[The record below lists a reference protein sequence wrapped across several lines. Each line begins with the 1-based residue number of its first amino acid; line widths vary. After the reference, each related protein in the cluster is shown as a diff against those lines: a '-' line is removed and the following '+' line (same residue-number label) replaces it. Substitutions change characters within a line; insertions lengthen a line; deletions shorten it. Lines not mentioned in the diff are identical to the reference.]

1 MKIMKKFN
9 YSNLINLL
17 TILCTMTIIV
27 VHKYP
32 MTLSVSTLGH
42 TWLIPFASA
51 MFVIPSQILC
61 ENLKGRDYKWC
72 KTRIII
78 SLMLAFLVPAILLY
92 FNVGE
97 FLLVASCGLVQCYCP
112 TRVGVKLAEF
122 INISLAMQAP
132 AGPAGNSGV
141 GPSNV
146 PAPAPAPAPA
156 AAPAPAPAPAP
167 EGRIEDDLVYIE
179 TNRLITQV
187 RPTGLSVESQSS
199 FVAKEMRESILNSN
213 DPSISWDDS
222 SREAVK
228 TALQDAG
235 MYYSDTGTQNNSA
248 LSDLRSSDEEWSS
261 SSADDEHSESEAVG
275 IEDLDWG
282 SASPEQAPDSEH
294 FDSEA
299 AAPEQAADSE
309 SNVPQTDNKR
319 SLSES
324 DLESRSSPKKSKQD
338 E

>member
-1 MKIMKKFN
+1 M
-9 YSNLINLL
+9 NL
-17 TILCTMTIIV
+17 
-27 VHKYP
+27 
-32 MTLSVSTLGH
+32 
-42 TWLIPFASA
+42 
-51 MFVIPSQILC
+51 
-61 ENLKGRDYKWC
+61 
-72 KTRIII
+72 
-78 SLMLAFLVPAILLY
+78 
-92 FNVGE
+92 
-97 FLLVASCGLVQCYCP
+97 FLLKLYLFYRQYLHIFYVIYFTICLLSMGLMYMGIPVVYAQSP
-112 TRVGVKLAEF
+112 EPESTDLVDSE
-122 INISLAMQAP
+122 
-132 AGPAGNSGV
+132 
-141 GPSNV
+141 
-146 PAPAPAPAPA
+146 A
-156 AAPAPAPAPAP
+156 AVDPIAAPAPAP

-261 SSADDEHSESEAVG
+261 SSADDEHSESDAVG

-309 SNVPQTDNKR
+309 SNVPQTGNKR

-324 DLESRSSPKKSKQD
+324 DLESRSSPKKSKRD